1 MTFTVRD
8 YQDLLSLLNMHPEW
22 REELRRAILSDD
34 FLALP
39 RIVRELAEAQRRTEE
54 QVRELAVAQKRTE
67 ERLDELAEA
76 QKRTEERL
84 DVLAQRMDEL
94 AAAQKR
100 TEEQLAILGRRVD
113 ELAEAQKQ
121 SEARLSN
128 VEIRLENVET
138 RLVKVE
144 NRLENVET
152 RLVKVENKL
161 SKIDGRVLESEYRNK
176 VYGYFGRLMRRIHL
190 VDLQT
195 LEQVLEERLSPEQW
209 NEVMRLDM
217 LALGQLRSGPKAG
230 QEAYLA
236 VEISSVIDQ
245 HDVERVLLRAEYLRQ
260 AGLNCLPAAAGE
272 EITKGAQT
280 LSEKKGVICVLDGKM
295 LFLEQ
300 ALERW

>member
-76 QKRTEERL
+76 QKRTEE
-84 DVLAQRMDEL
+84 
-94 AAAQKR
+94 
-100 TEEQLAILGRRVD
+100 QLAILGRRVD
-113 ELAEAQKQ
+113 ELAEAQKR

-245 HDVERVLLRAEYLRQ
+245 HNVERVLLRAEYLRQ

-280 LSEKKGVICVLDGKM
+280 LSEKKGVICVLDGKI